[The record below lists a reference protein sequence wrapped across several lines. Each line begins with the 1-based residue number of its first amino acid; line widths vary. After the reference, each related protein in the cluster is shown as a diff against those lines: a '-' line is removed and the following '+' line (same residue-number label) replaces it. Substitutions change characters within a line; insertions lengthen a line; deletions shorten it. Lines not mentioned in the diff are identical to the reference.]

1 MTNQPTI
8 MKNGI
13 YHNYPKP
20 DYYAPHTG
28 DRSIMRVSKSM
39 LTNFVPNPAAWL
51 LAPEREYTRAMKF
64 GNLVDCMALTPQSFE
79 TEYSILPEFYPC
91 TPTKKDLRTEK
102 PWNAAANFCKDL
114 QEEIE
119 LAGKQAV
126 KTNDWMEARKA
137 VENLKA
143 FRPYAELMEG
153 AHTQSAMFGD
163 LIDEGIATPAKS
175 LLDILP
181 THAKWKHCIA
191 DMKTTAEMSEQ
202 HFAKTV
208 NKFGY
213 HRQAAIYLDLHNAI
227 TGEDRD
233 TFYIVWVHSKAPYEV
248 AMRPISASAI
258 AEGRRWYRN
267 ALRIWN
273 ECVTT
278 GVFPSPWDDITKPID
293 LPAFAELTGLDE
305 NEDEE

>member
-20 DYYAPHTG
+20 EYYAPQ
-28 DRSIMRVSKSM
+28 IVKLPEYRVSKSM
-39 LTNFVPNPAAWL
+39 LTDFVPNPLAWTL
-51 LAPEREYTRAMKF
+51 TTARQYTRAMMF

-102 PWNAAANFCKDL
+102 PWNAAANFCKDA

-119 LAGKQAV
+119 LSGKQAV
-126 KTNDWMEARKA
+126 KMNDWIEARKA
-137 VENLKA
+137 VENMRA

-163 LIDEGIATPAKS
+163 LIDDGIATPTKS

-181 THAKWKHCIA
+181 THANWANCIA
-191 DMKTTAEMSEQ
+191 DLKTTAEMSEQ
-202 HFAKTV
+202 HFARTV

-213 HRQAAIYLDLHNAI
+213 HP
-227 TGEDRD
+227 
-233 TFYIVWVHSKAPYEV
+233 HSREEAMELAQELLINGYE
-248 AMRPISASAI
+248 
-258 AEGRRWYRN
+258 
-267 ALRIWN
+267 
-273 ECVTT
+273 
-278 GVFPSPWDDITKPID
+278 
-293 LPAFAELTGLDE
+293 
-305 NEDEE
+305 